1 MLVKVYTSIKE
12 TYDQMY
18 VGYALFG
25 DKDQE
30 YALNIVKV
38 NERNPIS
45 AHTYGVMSALGWVR
59 ANKPLYCDISEI
71 EVYNTEVKN
80 ENMMRS
86 LQKNEY
92 LNRFG
97 SNISLKELTNEDENR
112 VYRVNQNVEWAIM
125 RDKYNKISQ
134 FNKLSGRE

>member
-1 MLVKVYTSIKE
+1 
-12 TYDQMY
+12 
-18 VGYALFG
+18 
-25 DKDQE
+25 
-30 YALNIVKV
+30 
-38 NERNPIS
+38 
-45 AHTYGVMSALGWVR
+45 
-59 ANKPLYCDISEI
+59 
-71 EVYNTEVKN
+71 
-80 ENMMRS
+80 MMRS
-86 LQKNEY
+86 LHKNEY